1 MNEFCKIDTFANRFE
16 RAMYESGYK
25 KADIARKIGKNSSL
39 ITKYCNGVV
48 PRDDVIEQLAKILN
62 VNEMWLLGYDVEKDR
77 IEWDAESQEI
87 IDTGSDFSI
96 LLPEEKELLLEVI
109 RDERKKR
116 LLFQYLRLLAYMNA
130 AEEK

>member
-1 MNEFCKIDTFANRFE
+1 MPDFCKTETFAKRFQE
-16 RAMYESGYK
+16 AMYFNGYK
-25 KADIARKIGKNSSL
+25 KADIAVKLGKDRSI

-48 PRDDVIEQLAKILN
+48 PRDDVIEQLARILN

-109 RDERKKR
+109 RDDRKKR

>member
-1 MNEFCKIDTFANRFE
+1 MHGIYATD
-16 RAMYESGYK
+16 
-25 KADIARKIGKNSSL
+25 
-39 ITKYCNGVV
+39 VV
-48 PRDDVIEQLAKILN
+48 PRDDVIEQLARILN

-109 RDERKKR
+109 RDDRKKR
-116 LLFQYLRLLAYMNA
+116 LLFQYLRLLAYMNV